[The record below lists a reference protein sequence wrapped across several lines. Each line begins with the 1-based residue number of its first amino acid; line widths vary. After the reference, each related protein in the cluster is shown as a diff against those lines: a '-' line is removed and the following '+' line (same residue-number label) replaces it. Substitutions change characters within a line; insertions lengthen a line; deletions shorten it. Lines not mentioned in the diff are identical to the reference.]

1 MAYNL
6 QLLKKLT
13 VLFIEDDDVIRNQT
27 QDVLKIFFAN
37 VLTAQNGLEGIGM
50 LEDKTPD
57 IILSDI
63 KMPVMDGLTFTKKVR
78 DSNNQIPI
86 ILLSSYSD
94 QQMLF
99 KAANSG
105 IDGFVLKPIELDN
118 LLETFDRVLQRK
130 VPTRKYY
137 TFSDGLTYNI
147 LTEELYKNGE
157 LLELGKKEKN
167 MLKLFIQNFDK
178 TLTKEE
184 IIATIWEM
192 EAVTDSALKNLLSRL
207 RGKIGF
213 DIIVSVK
220 GSGWRLNTAR

>member
-13 VLFIEDDDVIRNQT
+13 VLFIEDDDVIRSQT

-50 LEDKTPD
+50 LENKTPD

-78 DSNNQIPI
+78 DTNNQIPI

>member
-13 VLFIEDDDVIRNQT
+13 VLFIEDDDVIRSQT

-37 VLTAQNGLEGIGM
+37 VLTAQNGLEGIEI
-50 LEDKTPD
+50 LENKTPD

-78 DSNNQIPI
+78 DTNNQIPI

-99 KAANSG
+99 KAANCG
-105 IDGFVLKPIELDN
+105 IDGFVIKPIVLDN
-118 LLETFDRVLQRK
+118 LLETFDKVLQRK
-130 VPTRKYY
+130 APMRKYY
-137 TFSDGLTYNI
+137 TFSEGITYNI

-184 IIATIWEM
+184 IISTIWEM
-192 EAVTDSALKNLLSRL
+192 ETVTDSALKNLLSRL

-213 DIIVSVK
+213 EIIVSVK
-220 GSGWRLNTAR
+220 GSGWRLNSSR

>member
-13 VLFIEDDDVIRNQT
+13 VLFIEDDDVIRSQT